1 MNINPERL
9 WQTHMTL
16 AKMTETD
23 SPYTRRSFTD
33 KYREVRSWLAGAFE
47 QIGLEVET
55 DAACNLRA
63 LYRGCS
69 ESPKNIG
76 VGSHT
81 DTVPC
86 GGRFDGISGVLAFLE
101 VARSMKERGYRPKKN
116 IVGIDFLAEEPSE
129 FRLSCIG
136 SRLATGNFNKDMLE
150 LTHRETGQRLS
161 DAIYDWGG
169 DLSRLAPGK
178 PVFDVS
184 NFDGFLELH
193 IEQGPILEKKQ
204 LDVGL
209 VTGICSVTRFDFVVS
224 GKADHAGNTPM
235 DMRSDAVEA
244 AARLVAGIYDLG
256 REMLERKP
264 YFTATVGRIDVQPN
278 GSNVIAEKVCFTLDI
293 RSESND
299 LVTECLERIFTRGQE
314 ISQQTATVIDHV
326 KISQSV
332 PSVSDPFLL
341 SVLEEQAEKLGLDYI
356 RMLSGAGHDAAYMS
370 TIMPMAM
377 IFVPCREGISHAAE
391 EYSSKEQLATGT
403 ELLLHSLVALTS

>member
-9 WQTHMTL
+9 WQTHMTV
-16 AKMTETD
+16 AEMTETD
-23 SPYTRRSFTD
+23 APYTRRSFTD
-33 KYREVRSWLAGAFE
+33 EYRAVRHWLVDAFQ

-63 LYRGCS
+63 LYKGCS
-69 ESPKNIG
+69 ESKKIVG

-101 VARSMKERGYRPKKN
+101 VARSMKGQGYRPKKH
-116 IVGIDFLAEEPSE
+116 ILGIDFLAEEPSE

-136 SRLATGNFNKDMLE
+136 SRLATGNFNEEMLR

-161 DAIYDWGG
+161 DAVCDWGG
-169 DLSRLAPGK
+169 DLSRLAPGS
-178 PVFDVS
+178 PLFDRS

-209 VTGICSVTRFDFVVS
+209 VTGICSVTRFDFVIS
-224 GKADHAGNTPM
+224 GTANHAGNTPM

-244 AARLVAGIYDLG
+244 ATKLIGDIYDLG

-264 YFTATVGRIDVQPN
+264 YFTATVGRIDVLPN
-278 GSNVIAEKVCFTLDI
+278 GSNVIAEKVTFTLDI

-299 LVTECLERIFTRGQE
+299 LVAECLERIFAREQE
-314 ISQQTATVIDHV
+314 LAEQTATSINHV
-326 KISQSV
+326 KISQSR

-341 SVLEEQAEKLGLDYI
+341 LVLEEQARKLELNYI

-377 IFVPCREGISHAAE
+377 IFVPCRDGISHAAT
-391 EYSSKEQLATGT
+391 EYSSKEQLAKGT
-403 ELLLHSLVALTS
+403 NLLLHTLVALTS